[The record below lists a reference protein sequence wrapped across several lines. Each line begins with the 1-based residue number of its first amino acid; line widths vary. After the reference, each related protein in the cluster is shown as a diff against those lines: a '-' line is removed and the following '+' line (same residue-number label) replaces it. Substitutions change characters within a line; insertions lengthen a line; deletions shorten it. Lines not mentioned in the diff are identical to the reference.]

1 VAPANMP
8 SSSAAAPAAAALAL
22 ALLLAAADASYGSD
36 QNCADGKNTP
46 YGTVAPAK
54 KTCYAT
60 GERAQGAPGYEA
72 VPYLPCCNSTD
83 TQEPKYGDWGK
94 FCSPAA
100 TSPPGGGA
108 DCYKRGERAVEGDG
122 QPVSPSKPCCEVTDL
137 KLKKPGD
144 VGLFCTDPN
153 NIPGK
158 FTGGKCYGTNKRAE
172 GAPGHPDIEK
182 KPCCRA
188 TDVLQGREGPVNW
201 GKFCTEVIAT
211 DNCYNQGELAEA
223 APGDVPVPVKPCCHA
238 NDYITEAVDLGPGK
252 YCYPKTTL
260 GEPCGG
266 DDECDDTEGIFPGQF
281 YPGLC
286 VDSFG
291 DKNFTCV
298 REVVCRP
305 HCSSNIFNEGERC
318 DGADSCKDG
327 LKCVDSTPNRPE
339 SISKCVKA

>member
-1 VAPANMP
+1 MP
-8 SSSAAAPAAAALAL
+8 SSAAAAAAALAL
-22 ALLLAAADASYGSD
+22 ALLLADAAANYPSYENST
-36 QNCADGKNTP
+36 DGKNVT

-54 KTCYAT
+54 KTCYET

-72 VPYLPCCNSTD
+72 VPYLPCCSSTD
-83 TQEPKYGDWGK
+83 TQEPKDGDWGK
-94 FCSPAA
+94 FCTLAA
-100 TSPPGGGA
+100 TSGGGS
-108 DCYKRGERAVEGDG
+108 DCYKRGELVAAS
-122 QPVSPSKPCCEVTDL
+122 QPDFTFKPCCEVGDVEVRR
-137 KLKKPGD
+137 PGA
-144 VGLFCTDPN
+144 VGLFCTDPDN
-153 NIPGK
+153 MPGK

-172 GAPGHPDIEK
+172 SAPGHPDIER

-188 TDVLQGREGPVNW
+188 TDVLQEREGAVNW
-201 GKFCTEVIAT
+201 GKFCTEIVAT
-211 DNCYNQGELAEA
+211 ANCYDQYELAEA
-223 APGDVPVPVKPCCHA
+223 APGDAPVPVKPCCHS

-266 DDECDDTEGIFPGQF
+266 DDECDNTVGYYPGQF

-305 HCSSNIFNEGERC
+305 HCSPKIFNEGERC
-318 DGADSCKDG
+318 AGEDSCKDG
-327 LKCVDSTPNRPE
+327 LKCVDSAPSRAE
-339 SISKCVKA
+339 LIYKCVKA